1 MTPNSL
7 AAFSRC
13 ILVASLGLLV
23 LGCSFGPTKFTV
35 SGAVTLD
42 GVPIKDGRVIFSPV
56 DGGHEVDS
64 AKVVQGAYEVDCLPG
79 EKTVRIAGFTA
90 EKKVIPSSYVM
101 EPVEL
106 RANITEDTQLDFDLT
121 SKVKRRR

>member
-1 MTPNSL
+1 MTPNSSSGY
-7 AAFSRC
+7 ARWT
-13 ILVASLGLLV
+13 LVALSCLLV
-23 LGCSFGPTKFTV
+23 FGCSFGPTKFPV

-42 GVPIKDGRVIFSPV
+42 GEPIKDGRVIFSPA
-56 DGGHEVDS
+56 DGGHEVES
-64 AKVVQGAYEVDCLPG
+64 AKVVQGAYRIDRLPG

-90 EKKVIPSSYVM
+90 KKKVVPPRYVM

-106 RANITEDTQLDFDLT
+106 RANITEETQLDFNLT